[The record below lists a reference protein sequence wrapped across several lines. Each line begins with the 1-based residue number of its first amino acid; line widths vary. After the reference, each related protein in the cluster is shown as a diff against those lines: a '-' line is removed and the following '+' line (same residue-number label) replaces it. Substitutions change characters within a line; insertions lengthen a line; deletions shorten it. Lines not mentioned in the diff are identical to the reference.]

1 MRHGKLTGLMSTA
14 ELMARVAAD
23 ARSAAY
29 GARTRQSGTISVRNS
44 DGTRTLMG
52 PLVGGGASMA
62 THVGD
67 TVAPGRPTGLTASAQ
82 GLLVT
87 TSWPG
92 TLEGGVPGDYLQ
104 TNVLVDGVAV
114 GHLTKAGSVTVRVSE
129 GDHVVTATAEDDACA
144 DDGRAMHN
152 VSEPCAGVPVSAAP
166 IQMPESQVPIAHLTC
181 DTVGGEPT
189 KAAHSVG
196 TMPPVTQG
204 MVAYLTLANGNT
216 AASPVLS
223 IDGGDAH
230 PIMTNGTPY
239 AYAVP
244 SITMTL
250 LWDGSV
256 WQSCSTPVYGPTAI
270 IGDPAGANV
279 TIDSDSVDFRTSGTS
294 VGGTVTRD
302 GASFNDGSLQL
313 GSWHVDGGDGTSLR
327 YATIGTGNTATEF
340 GGLYLTRGAGLGI
353 DRRPGGSVAAV
364 LLERGNGG
372 HESVSMYGHDL
383 SFYRQY
389 GSGVSR
395 NLMSSPW
402 QEAVAGAAWYALR
415 GFCAIVQVQNMTLQ
429 SGYAWRELGRIDRV
443 TFEPLST
450 LSGGNAFAGMG
461 LITDGAHIG
470 YLYVM
475 TDGRIM
481 ARAASGGDYSGQIS
495 VPVGNQ

>member
-1 MRHGKLTGLMSTA
+1 MRHGKLTGLMSPA

-23 ARSAAY
+23 ARDVAH
-29 GARTRQSGTISVRNS
+29 GMRTRQSGSISVYNS
-44 DGTRTLMG
+44 DGTRTVMG

-87 TSWPG
+87 ASWPG

-104 TNVLVDGVAV
+104 TNILVDGVVV

-152 VSEPCAGVPVSAAP
+152 ISEPCTGVPVTATP
-166 IQMPESQVPIAHLTC
+166 IKMPESQVPIAHLTC

-239 AYAVP
+239 AYTIP
-244 SITMTL
+244 STTMTL

-256 WQSCSTPVYGPTAI
+256 WQSCSTPVYGTTAT

-327 YATIGTGNTATEF
+327 YATIGTGNTANEF

-353 DRRPGGSVAAV
+353 DMRPNGSVASM
-364 LLERGNGG
+364 LLERGNDGF
-372 HESVSMYGHDL
+372 ESVNMYGHGL

-395 NLMSSPW
+395 NLMSAAWESV
-402 QEAVAGAAWYALR
+402 VAGAVWYALR
-415 GFCAIVQVQNMTLQ
+415 GFCAVVQVLNMTLQ
-429 SGYAWRELGRIDRV
+429 SGYAWRELGKIDRV
-443 TFEPLST
+443 TFERLST
-450 LSGGNAFAGMG
+450 LPDGRAFSGMG
-461 LITDGAHIG
+461 PVTDGAHIG